1 MKLVSPCPDGT
12 FWISQKWGENPSIYS
27 RWGFGGHNGW
37 DYAVNAG
44 TALLA
49 CAAGRV
55 TVVGWDQFGY
65 GLWIELEHA
74 FGRTRLAHGTP
85 DSAVV
90 HVGQDVEQGALLMSS
105 GNSGFSSGPHTHF
118 EIRISDT
125 PERHGVEFYPTRGG
139 AFCIDPGP
147 FLPAPH
153 GEARDLG
160 GDTVDDRIGELQQ
173 QLKAERARA
182 ELNYTKMIDAMA
194 DLGFTVRAMNRAGDA
209 LAVEDQPKL
218 QGLNEKW
225 IGKI

>member
-55 TVVGWDQFGY
+55 TVGGWDQFGY

-118 EIRISDT
+118 EIRVSDN
-125 PERHGVEFYPTRGG
+125 PERHGVAFYPTRGG

-182 ELNYTKMIDAMA
+182 ELNYTKMIDAMG
-194 DLGFTVRAMNRAGDA
+194 DLGFTVRAMNRAGENIPA
-209 LAVEDQPKL
+209 EDSPKL
-218 QGLNEKW
+218 AELNEKW
-225 IGKI
+225 AGKI